1 MEWTSRFPLCLAL
14 LLCGSVFNPCSARRA
29 SGQQPGAGA
38 GAGAGAVVGVRLAGE
53 KRSHHEGRLEVFYSG
68 QWGTVCDDD
77 FSVQA
82 AAVVCRQLG
91 YEGALT
97 WAHSAKYGQGEGPI
111 WLDNVKCSGEE
122 TSIEACGSNGWGVSD
137 CKHSEDVGVVCSE
150 KKLTGFERVGDFKPA
165 DLEGRNPVDGVRIRA
180 VLASA
185 RRRTPLTE
193 GIVEVRL
200 RGRWRQV
207 CDVGW
212 NLNNSRVVCGML
224 GFPAELPVNTKV
236 YK

>member
-165 DLEGRNPVDGVRIRA
+165 DLEVRDSPQPRT
-180 VLASA
+180 VTTLHPCETSSDMKGTVSNA
-185 RRRTPLTE
+185 RIISIKLYYNFMYLLYNIQLIISKYVST
-193 GIVEVRL
+193 V
-200 RGRWRQV
+200 
-207 CDVGW
+207 
-212 NLNNSRVVCGML
+212 
-224 GFPAELPVNTKV
+224 
-236 YK
+236 